1 MWAEVLERFEQHAPV
16 GVMARVA
23 LEQALPAGWID
34 EVFEA
39 SRQRQ
44 YPREL
49 MMSVSVRRSHL

>member
-1 MWAEVLERFEQHAPV
+1 MWSEVLERFEQHAPV

-44 YPREL
+44 YPQ
-49 MMSVSVRRSHL
+49 RRPTAKCHR